1 MLLDPGG
8 LPITKTPW
16 VDERAR
22 IRDAQ
27 GTTVTDHQIAAV
39 DDGTRALDYEARV
52 RPAEFRRLDR
62 VVMWRV
68 ASYDHASAARCVVLG
83 LLTAMKETREGY

>member
-27 GTTVTDHQIAAV
+27 DSTVTDHQLAGAGLSQDLGRLPPLTTAPAPSTTRLEFDPPSSGVSIA
-39 DDGTRALDYEARV
+39 
-52 RPAEFRRLDR
+52 
-62 VVMWRV
+62 
-68 ASYDHASAARCVVLG
+68 
-83 LLTAMKETREGY
+83 